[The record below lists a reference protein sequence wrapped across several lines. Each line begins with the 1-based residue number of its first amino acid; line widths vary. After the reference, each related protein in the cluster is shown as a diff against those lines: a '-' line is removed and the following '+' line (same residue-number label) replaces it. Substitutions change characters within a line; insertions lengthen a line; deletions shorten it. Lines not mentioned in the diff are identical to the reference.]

1 MGHEIPN
8 KSRRVARPTASL
20 IRRLAVGVM
29 LTNLF
34 VAMLA
39 GLWLHHS
46 KQQDQEDAA
55 VATRNLARLLE
66 QYIASAYGKIDL
78 GLLAVA
84 DQAEQQVAAGGI
96 NAAQLNSFLVRQKA
110 RLPDA
115 LSLRVTDAQGV
126 VRYGPGVTPE
136 VQVNVADREYF
147 TSQRD
152 HPGAGLVIAKPVFAR
167 ISQAWVIPVSRR
179 INRPDGSFAGVAY
192 ANIGLEQLGKTFSA
206 IDIGKHGVISLR
218 DDEFGL
224 VARQPEPESIGIG
237 IGQKTVSAKFR
248 ELTQSGQAEG
258 TYIAYA
264 GTDHIERVF
273 SYRKLAA
280 LPYYIVVGLAIDDFL
295 AEWREE
301 VIRVSALLLLF
312 ALVTLFLSWLLYR
325 AWRRQIA
332 VTEDLA
338 EQEEKLRI
346 VADYTYDWEYWRG
359 PNREILYM
367 SPSCAPITGYS
378 QAEFTA
384 APGLLESIV
393 HADDQALL
401 HQHHVEFASPDEDSL
416 DFRIV
421 RRDGVVRWVAHGC
434 RPVYGSDG
442 EFRGR
447 RASNR
452 DITERKQLE
461 QELERQAHVDYL
473 TGLANRRHFLELAE
487 LELARALRYEKHL
500 SVLMIDIDHFK
511 KVNDRH
517 GHKAGDEALRRLSEV
532 ALTMVREVDL
542 VGRLGGEE
550 FAILLPET
558 DGEKAVEVAERFR
571 NAIAGIELVTVAGAP
586 LRFTVS
592 IGVSS
597 LDKQPAS
604 IDALLSQADQAL
616 YEAKHTGRN
625 RVCGARCQER

>member
-1 MGHEIPN
+1 M
-8 KSRRVARPTASL
+8 ARPTASL

-55 VATRNLARLLE
+55 IATRNLARLLE

-78 GLLAVA
+78 GLLAVV
-84 DQAEQQVAAGGI
+84 DQVEQQAAAGGI
-96 NAAQLNSFLVRQKA
+96 DAARLNSFLMRQKN

-136 VQVNVADREYF
+136 VQVNVADRAYF
-147 TSQRD
+147 TLQRD

-179 INRPDGSFAGVAY
+179 INRADGSFAGVAY

-237 IGQKTVSAKFR
+237 IGQKTVSTKFR
-248 ELTQSGQAEG
+248 ELTQSGQAAG

-273 SYRKLAA
+273 SYRKLAS

-325 AWRRQIA
+325 AWRRQIV

-359 PNREILYM
+359 PNREIQYM
-367 SPSCAPITGYS
+367 SPSCVSITGYS
-378 QAEFTA
+378 QAEFA
-384 APGLLESIV
+384 ADPGLLESIV
-393 HADDQALL
+393 HADDQELL

-416 DFRIV
+416 DFRII
-421 RRDGVVRWVAHGC
+421 RRDGEVRWLAHGC
-434 RPVYGSDG
+434 RPVYGPDG
-442 EFRGR
+442 QFRGR

-452 DITERKQLE
+452 DITERKKLE

-532 ALTMVREVDL
+532 ALKVVREVDL

-558 DGEKAVEVAERFR
+558 DGEKAVEVAERLR
-571 NAIAGIELVTVAGAP
+571 NSIAAIEIGLESGAAFH
-586 LRFTVS
+586 FTVS
-592 IGVSS
+592 IGVAS
-597 LDKQPAS
+597 LTQESAD

-616 YEAKHTGRN
+616 YEAKHAGRN